1 MNRIRSVAKPVLAVY
16 CLGLVMLLTGAAQAQ
31 SVRVEAQL
39 IWATNDPISPNPKLR
54 PVEPDLARRF
64 VNGPF
69 RWKYYFEVNR
79 QLVQMVVGE
88 TKAKIVM
95 SEHCVLDMK
104 NVGAYRVEVKL
115 FGDGKPVYQH
125 SGSLAN
131 NHMFVLSGDA
141 GNKTAWFVTVR
152 QPAAP
157 VAGK

>member
-1 MNRIRSVAKPVLAVY
+1 
-16 CLGLVMLLTGAAQAQ
+16 
-31 SVRVEAQL
+31 
-39 IWATNDPISPNPKLR
+39 
-54 PVEPDLARRF
+54 
-64 VNGPF
+64 
-69 RWKYYFEVNR
+69 
-79 QLVQMVVGE
+79 
-88 TKAKIVM
+88 M